1 MDFKKL
7 RGNLGGLFE
16 DVLSLVLIAVLLGA
30 GLLALGQFKS
40 AMTANSAEA
49 NATGAAVT
57 AIGSITSTWMTVIVS
72 VLMAGLVIYI
82 LVESF
87 TGNKK

>member
-1 MDFKKL
+1 MDYTKI
-7 RGNLGGLFE
+7 RANLGGLFQ

-30 GLLALGQFKS
+30 GLLALGQFKG

-49 NATGAAVT
+49 NATGSNIT
-57 AIGSITSTWMTVIVS
+57 AIGGIASTWMTVIVS

-82 LVESF
+82 LVKAF

>member
-1 MDFKKL
+1 MIKFIIISSDL
-7 RGNLGGLFE
+7 CLL
-16 DVLSLVLIAVLLGA
+16 VLLGA

-49 NATGAAVT
+49 NATGSSIT
-57 AIGSITSTWMTVIVS
+57 AIGGIASTWMTVIVS

-82 LVESF
+82 LVRAF
-87 TGNKK
+87 TGNRK